1 MPGGLQDTPS
11 QLQPQ
16 HRDKELR
23 TLVYARTLT
32 TMIPCDIV
40 LSLFNS
46 NVYKAVCIYIIMGV
60 SLFSYVW
67 ILLQTLYC
75 GLFSLLYNSNYGIH
89 HSISDSI
96 YDIIIV

>member
-1 MPGGLQDTPS
+1 MYIKLY
-11 QLQPQ
+11 
-16 HRDKELR
+16 
-23 TLVYARTLT
+23 V
-32 TMIPCDIV
+32 
-40 LSLFNS
+40 
-46 NVYKAVCIYIIMGV
+46 YIIMGL